1 MISLIVASIIAYV
14 LPYNVFITWFI
25 CFGLI
30 NFISDEFYVKSKIK
44 LKKQVYLKEI
54 KIYRSKKEILDKKI
68 SYKKN
73 KIIDKSKLDKLIK
86 EIKELKKKIDFEDLE
101 ISRNEKSF
109 LFVNEIIP
117 YFEQIKQRAKERER
131 SAKIAAFDN
140 RARSGSQTVKQD
152 LLKGMRN
159 KSNWKCPYCYLDKN
173 IDTSVADHIYPVNK
187 GGLSTPQNIVLIC
200 NKCNSKKS
208 NKTLRVFCK
217 NNSFDFNEVSERL
230 ERLGKDV

>member
-1 MISLIVASIIAYV
+1 
-14 LPYNVFITWFI
+14 
-25 CFGLI
+25 
-30 NFISDEFYVKSKIK
+30 
-44 LKKQVYLKEI
+44 
-54 KIYRSKKEILDKKI
+54 
-68 SYKKN
+68 
-73 KIIDKSKLDKLIK
+73 
-86 EIKELKKKIDFEDLE
+86 
-101 ISRNEKSF
+101 
-109 LFVNEIIP
+109 
-117 YFEQIKQRAKERER
+117 
-131 SAKIAAFDN
+131 
-140 RARSGSQTVKQD
+140 
-152 LLKGMRN
+152 MRN